1 MTRKFDGILICSDFD
16 GTLFADGIISKENAD
31 AIRYFQE
38 NGGYFTITSGRY
50 PAFLG
55 KYRNFVDANTYL
67 IGLNGTIISNYDGSD
82 VLRQGFLHSDASEVV
97 KKILGEVNGL
107 SALSFSTT
115 EIPDVVKQRCEFS
128 EVEGYFRYTLQDS
141 QTELLDIA
149 LSCRIHRIIFHT
161 TDPASDE
168 ITNQI
173 REIAGDTYAV
183 SRSYTNG
190 IELQDVA
197 HTKGKS
203 ARYLADHL
211 GAHTLICVGD
221 YENDISMIREAD
233 IGCAVANAIP
243 ELHRI
248 ADRILPSADK
258 HPFAE
263 LIEKL

>member
-1 MTRKFDGILICSDFD
+1 MGKFDGVLICSDFD
-16 GTLFADGIISKENAD
+16 GTLFWNSQISDENVS

-38 NGGYFTITSGRY
+38 NGGHFTITSGRY

-55 KYRNFVDANTYL
+55 KYRNRVDVNTYL
-67 IGLNGTIISNYDGSD
+67 IGLNGTIISDYDGSF
-82 VLRQGFLHSDASEVV
+82 VLRQGFLHSNAREIV
-97 KKILGEVNGL
+97 KKIVCEVGGL

-115 EIPDVVKQRCEFS
+115 EIPEFVKKQCEYS
-128 EVEGYFRYTLQDS
+128 ENEGYFRLYRKEWGQEVFDL
-141 QTELLDIA
+141 A
-149 LSCRIHRIIFHT
+149 LSCTIHRIIFHT
-161 TDPASDE
+161 TDPASKE
-168 ITNQI
+168 ITKQI
-173 REIAGDTYAV
+173 SEIAGETYAV
-183 SRSYTNG
+183 SRSYTHG

-203 ARYLADHL
+203 ARYLANHL

-233 IGCAVANAIP
+233 IGCAVANALP

-258 HPFAE
+258 HPFAD
-263 LIEKL
+263 LIEML